1 MKILGI
7 DFGIKR
13 VGLALTDPGG
23 VLAYPL
29 PAIERTTRDALFAD
43 LTALVEREGVERVVV
58 GLPLG
63 LDGQDTETTRQA
75 RNFAASLARRVEAPV
90 ELADERF
97 SSLEA
102 EGRLREAGGRGRKVK
117 QKLDSQAAVIILET
131 WLARNVAHNVARN
144 VTQSVA
150 QNAAKSPADNP
161 DEESA

>member
-1 MKILGI
+1 VKILGI

-43 LTALVEREGVERVVV
+43 LAALMEREGVERVVV

-131 WLARNVAHNVARN
+131 WLARDVARN
-144 VTQSVA
+144 AAQSAA
-150 QNAAKSPADNP
+150 QNASQNPADNP